1 MLVRII
7 KPQNLPDSV
16 RKLVREVLGYEF
28 AEERSQS

>member
-7 KPQNLPDSV
+7 KPQNLTDCV
-16 RKLVREVLGYEF
+16 RKLVREVLGPDY